1 MIHELDAMGEQRN
14 GDVQAILKAVT
25 GCGSVPQVFVAGEF
39 YGGGDD
45 MLRMQR
51 DGSLLR
57 ILQAAGLK

>member
-1 MIHELDAMGEQRN
+1 MGEPRN